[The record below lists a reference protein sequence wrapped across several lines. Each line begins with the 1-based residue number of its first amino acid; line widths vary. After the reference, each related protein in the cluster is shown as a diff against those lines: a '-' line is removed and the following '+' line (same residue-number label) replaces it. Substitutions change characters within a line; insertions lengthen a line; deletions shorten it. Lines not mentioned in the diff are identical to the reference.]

1 MKLFKYIVSVVL
13 VAVSF
18 GFANSQTL
26 NLSKQANPSWLEL
39 KESKL
44 TKDSITIGDHVVWNL
59 EFSIPQEKEIIF
71 APYAPVVES
80 YANREAK
87 GEETLYDNASK
98 LCIVHDFLLDT
109 LSIEDGIKK
118 LNAKVLFTS
127 FDSGYFKLPQPVA
140 VTKDGD
146 TIYFE
151 TPAIEVTNVQIDT
164 ANFVVRPLK
173 KQIVYPITFAE
184 VFPWILVVL
193 GVCVIAYLIYRYIKY
208 KQENRDF
215 FGKPIVKD
223 PPHIIALR
231 ELENI
236 RNQKLWQTG
245 KDKQYYTAITDALRE
260 YIEGRYSVTAM
271 EMTSAE
277 IIESLRSKEIDKKS
291 FEELDELFKSS
302 DLVKFAK
309 FSPAAAENEEAIL
322 IAVRFVNTTFMQ
334 EMEQEKVEVK

>member
-1 MKLFKYIVSVVL
+1 MKLLKYIVSVML
-13 VAVSF
+13 VACCL
-18 GFANSQTL
+18 GFANAQSL

-39 KESKL
+39 KQSKL
-44 TKDSITIGDHVVWNL
+44 TKDSITIGDQVVWNL
-59 EFSIPQEKEIIF
+59 EFSIPQDKEIVF
-71 APYAPVVES
+71 APYAPVIAS
-80 YANREAK
+80 YANKEAQ

-98 LCIVHDFLLDT
+98 LCVVHDFLLDT
-109 LSIEDGIKK
+109 LSIKDGIKK

-164 ANFVVRPLK
+164 TNFAVRPLK
-173 KQIVYPITFAE
+173 EQIVYPITFAE

-193 GVCVIAYLIYRYIKY
+193 GVCVIGYLIYRYIKY
-208 KQENRDF
+208 RKENRDF

-231 ELENI
+231 ELESI
-236 RNQKLWQTG
+236 RNQKLWQNG

-260 YIEGRYSVTAM
+260 YIEGRYNVNAM
-271 EMTSAE
+271 EKTSAE
-277 IIESLRSKEIDKKS
+277 ILESLKDKQIEQKT
-291 FEELDELFKSS
+291 FEELNELFSSS

-309 FSPAAAENEEAIL
+309 FSPSAAENEEAIL